1 VLSIDGGSERSSS
14 QFPGKSACAQVL
26 CTGFEKKYTLYLKSI
41 RDFDVVNEV
50 YEMYFHTAPPA
61 RAAVEVEGLAKDSC
75 VEIDAVALA

>member
-1 VLSIDGGSERSSS
+1 MDRARQALENLKTILEAAGSSLD
-14 QFPGKSACAQVL
+14 KVV
-26 CTGFEKKYTLYLKSI
+26 KITLYLKSI

-61 RAAVEVEGLAKDSC
+61 RATAEVARLAKDSC